1 MANIMKTIKPVLVKH
16 EPDILMGMGLAG
28 MVGSMALL
36 VKSTIDAVNC
46 VNARKIELNKEKLS
60 KKEIFKTVWKCYI
73 PPLIMTAVSIPCV
86 IMGNRVLNR
95 RNAALAAAYTISET
109 ALQEYQNKAK
119 EIVGEKKEQQIR
131 EAAAK
136 ETVEKTYKKGSTM
149 ITGNGDSLFY
159 DELSGRYFRSTWNKV
174 LKSANELNA
183 DAIGGS
189 DIITIND
196 WFQAIGLDPVEL
208 GEERGWSVYNNGA
221 KGLIS
226 ISLTSTLTEDD
237 IPCAC
242 IHYENRPYNLK

>member
-1 MANIMKTIKPVLVKH
+1 MANVLTTVKPMLVKH
-16 EPDILMGMGLAG
+16 EPDILMGLGLAG
-28 MVGSMALL
+28 LVGSMGLI
-36 VKSTIDAVNC
+36 VKSTISAVNR
-46 VNARKIELNKEKLS
+46 VNARKVELNKERLT
-60 KKEIFKTVWKCYI
+60 KKEVFKTVWKCYI
-73 PPLIMTAVSIPCV
+73 PPIIAVAVSIPCV
-86 IMGNRVLNR
+86 VMGNRVLTK

-131 EAAAK
+131 EATSK
-136 ETVEKTYKKGSTM
+136 ELVDKSYKKGTTV

-159 DELSGRYFRSTWNKV
+159 DELSGRYFKSTWNKV

-183 DAIGGS
+183 AAIGGT

-196 WFQAIGLDPVEL
+196 WFQAIGLDPVNL
-208 GEERGWSVYNNGA
+208 GEERGWSVYNNGP

-226 ISLTSTLTEDD
+226 ISLTSTLTSDD

-242 IHYENRPYNLK
+242 IHYENRPYELK